1 MEDEI
6 QIETLS
12 RAERFYKN
20 HLKNVSNYQRKNKE
34 KMRAKYKR
42 YFDKMKVESPE
53 QYENLLQ
60 RRREYYHITVKPK
73 VEKIENI

>member
-34 KMRAKYKR
+34 KMRTKYKT
-42 YFDKMKVESPE
+42 YFNRMKTERPE

-60 RRREYYHITVKPK
+60 RRREYYHTTVKPK

>member
-34 KMRAKYKR
+34 KMRTKYKT
-42 YFDKMKVESPE
+42 YFNRMKTERPE
-53 QYENLLQ
+53 QY
-60 RRREYYHITVKPK
+60 
-73 VEKIENI
+73 